1 MFYLIFLHGNV
12 YKENEQNPSEP
23 TTKESYDMPKTQ
35 VQTPNRFEFWVKYQN
50 PPFQASLLLFIKQN
64 KQSHLFKS

>member
-35 VQTPNRFEFWVKYQN
+35 VQTPNRFEVLGKIPKPSIPSFSTPVYQT
-50 PPFQASLLLFIKQN
+50 K
-64 KQSHLFKS
+64 